1 MARGDVQSFE
11 KVSVD
16 QRGGGAG
23 SGTGN
28 DPHYELGLMY
38 CLGRGVPH
46 DLVTAHK
53 WFNIS
58 ALRGNKAA
66 REYRSEIS
74 REMDKADVAVAQ
86 KLAREW
92 LAKH

>member
-1 MARGDVQSFE
+1 MARGDVQNFE
-11 KVSVD
+11 VGSRD
-16 QRGGGAG
+16 QLGGGAG
-23 SGTGN
+23 SGSVN

-74 REMDKADVAVAQ
+74 REMEKADIAVAQ